1 MRINIFIDAVN
12 DAIPESWNKDLSDV
26 VENIHNIVFQ
36 EHHLIRKHYL
46 CFLKRLSS
54 KEINNFLIFQKEEAT
69 SSELHYQK
77 KFNES
82 NLDWKKIYLLVRIVT
97 KDSKLH
103 AF

>member
-1 MRINIFIDAVN
+1 MQLMH
-12 DAIPESWNKDLSDV
+12 AIPESWNKDISDV

-54 KEINNFLIFQKEEAT
+54 KEINTFLIFQKEEAT

-82 NLDWKKIYLLVRIVT
+82 NLDWKRIYLLVHIVT